1 VRAADRRHGAA
12 ADRRRGPTPLT
23 AALLLLWDIDGTLLQ
38 RASEAHAEAL
48 RRALGEVHGADVSG
62 VTGVAAAGRTD
73 GAIARDLLRAVGV
86 EDAAIDRSVAEVAE
100 ATADA
105 YRELCP
111 ADLSGFVA
119 RGVRETLDWVLAANG
134 RFRNSLVTGNFEP
147 VARLKL
153 ARAGIGEHFPEGQ
166 GGFGT
171 DAEAREELPPLARR
185 RAGGWPRERTVVIGD
200 TPNDIACARADGLRV
215 IGVETGPFG
224 RRELAGADVV
234 VAGAHELESVLD
246 DLVGR
251 EVSADVR

>member
-1 VRAADRRHGAA
+1 
-12 ADRRRGPTPLT
+12 
-23 AALLLLWDIDGTLLQ
+23 LWDIDGTLLQ
-38 RASEAHAEAL
+38 RASDAHAAAL
-48 RRALGEVHGADVSG
+48 RQALREVHGADVSA
-62 VTGVAAAGRTD
+62 VTGVTAAGRTD

-86 EDAAIDRSVAEVAE
+86 EDPDIDRCVAAVAR
-100 ATADA
+100 ATAEA

-119 RGVRETLDWVLAANG
+119 RGVRETLDWVAAARG
-134 RFRNSLVTGNFEP
+134 RFLNSLVTGNFEP

-153 ARAGIGEHFPEGQ
+153 ARAGIGGHFPEGQ

-171 DAEAREELPPLARR
+171 DAEAREALPPLARE

-224 RRELAGADVV
+224 REELAGADVV
-234 VAGAHELESVLD
+234 VAGAHELENVID
-246 DLVGR
+246 EFAGN
-251 EVSADVR
+251 VRSGHVR